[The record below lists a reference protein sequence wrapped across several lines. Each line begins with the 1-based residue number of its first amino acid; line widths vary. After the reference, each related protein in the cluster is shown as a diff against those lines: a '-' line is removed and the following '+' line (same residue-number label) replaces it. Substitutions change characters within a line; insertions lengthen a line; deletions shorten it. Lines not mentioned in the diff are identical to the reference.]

1 MSTVYFPVSKI
12 HLIDNYFKK
21 THDCVVNVKIF
32 EISDELGQNLS
43 GWQIYS
49 GTESPKESL
58 KAISEK
64 ENVNVVRDPNIP
76 SGLIKYVENVFFFSS
91 VIQVL
96 YCLPLFGGYL
106 NKLDY
111 NDYVT
116 LCNDY
121 RYTSNYNG
129 ICIDWSLHLEDSNN
143 IQTKEML
150 HQLKDPRGEYL
161 ENYRCADGCQKL
173 NTSTKG
179 VYVT

>member
-49 GTESPKESL
+49 GTESPKESS

-64 ENVNVVRDPNIP
+64 ENVHVVRDPNIP

-121 RYTSNYNG
+121 CYTSNYNG

-143 IQTKEML
+143 IQTKEVL
-150 HQLKDPRGEYL
+150 HQLRIQGE
-161 ENYRCADGCQKL
+161 NI
-173 NTSTKG
+173 
-179 VYVT
+179 

>member
-1 MSTVYFPVSKI
+1 M
-12 HLIDNYFKK
+12 
-21 THDCVVNVKIF
+21 KIF

-49 GTESPKESL
+49 GTESPKESS

-64 ENVNVVRDPNIP
+64 ENVHVVRDPNIP

-121 RYTSNYNG
+121 CYTSNYNG

-150 HQLKDPRGEYL
+150 HQLRIQGE
-161 ENYRCADGCQKL
+161 NI
-173 NTSTKG
+173 
-179 VYVT
+179 

>member
-32 EISDELGQNLS
+32 EISDELGQSLS

-49 GTESPKESL
+49 GTESPKESS

-64 ENVNVVRDPNIP
+64 ENVHVVRDPNIP

-121 RYTSNYNG
+121 CYTSNYNG

-150 HQLKDPRGEYL
+150 HQLRIQGE
-161 ENYRCADGCQKL
+161 NI
-173 NTSTKG
+173 
-179 VYVT
+179 

>member
-1 MSTVYFPVSKI
+1 M
-12 HLIDNYFKK
+12 
-21 THDCVVNVKIF
+21 KIF

-43 GWQIYS
+43 GWQIYL
-49 GTESPKESL
+49 GTESPKESS

-64 ENVNVVRDPNIP
+64 ENVHVVRDPNIP

-121 RYTSNYNG
+121 CYTSNYNG

-150 HQLKDPRGEYL
+150 HQLRIQGE
-161 ENYRCADGCQKL
+161 NI
-173 NTSTKG
+173 
-179 VYVT
+179 

>member
-1 MSTVYFPVSKI
+1 M
-12 HLIDNYFKK
+12 
-21 THDCVVNVKIF
+21 KIF
-32 EISDELGQNLS
+32 EISDELGQSLS

-49 GTESPKESL
+49 GTESPKESS

-64 ENVNVVRDPNIP
+64 ENVHVVRDPNIP

-121 RYTSNYNG
+121 CYTSNYNG

-150 HQLKDPRGEYL
+150 HQLRIQGE
-161 ENYRCADGCQKL
+161 NI
-173 NTSTKG
+173 
-179 VYVT
+179 